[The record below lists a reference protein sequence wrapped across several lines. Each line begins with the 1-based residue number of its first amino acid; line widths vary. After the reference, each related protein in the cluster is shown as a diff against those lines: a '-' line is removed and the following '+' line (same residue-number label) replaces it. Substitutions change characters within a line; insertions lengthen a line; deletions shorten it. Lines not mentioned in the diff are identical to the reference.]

1 MAILYDGEHK
11 MRKPVKKETEEEM
24 MTKHISKEDIHKAVA
39 RLRHPEIDRTL
50 VELGMIKD
58 IALGDDR
65 AVVIM
70 AVPFLGI
77 PIKDYLIRSV
87 GEAVGKLGVEIEV
100 QLTEMNKEERDAF
113 MAMAQ
118 EGWIG

>member
-1 MAILYDGEHK
+1 
-11 MRKPVKKETEEEM
+11 
-24 MTKHISKEDIHKAVA
+24 MTNNISKEEIHQAVA
-39 RLRHPEIDRTL
+39 KVRHPEIDRTL

-58 IALGDDR
+58 IALEDDK
-65 AVVIM
+65 VVLSM
-70 AVPFLGI
+70 ALPFPGI
-77 PIKDYLIRSV
+77 PIRDYLVHSV
-87 GEAVGKLGVEIEV
+87 EEVVTKLGVEIEV